1 MRNIYWTE
9 LGADTYASL
18 ILFYFEYSEKLS
30 IEIDSKV
37 EKLLMRLSKFNF
49 SCPVSPK
56 LPRFRRCVINAEAS
70 LIYEIIE
77 NEVFIVAVVDNRANH
92 LYF

>member
-18 ILFYFEYSEKLS
+18 VLFYFEYSEKL
-30 IEIDSKV
+30 
-37 EKLLMRLSKFNF
+37 
-49 SCPVSPK
+49 
-56 LPRFRRCVINAEAS
+56 
-70 LIYEIIE
+70 EIIE
-77 NEVFIVAVVDNRANH
+77 NDVFIVALVDNRANH